1 MSSEVAMVKKKNQL
15 KKSTNK
21 FNHAGNNIFV
31 SHVACPLDTNGVS
44 KSSHTHYLNLSC
56 GHIATF
62 LAPSDE
68 RKLDML
74 LMRRMR
80 TTGGNYFHPK
90 NSLSHFYFVLER

>member
-1 MSSEVAMVKKKNQL
+1 MPRIIYSFLMLRVL
-15 KKSTNK
+15 L
-21 FNHAGNNIFV
+21 I
-31 SHVACPLDTNGVS
+31 VS

-68 RKLDML
+68 RKHML

-80 TTGGNYFHPK
+80 TTGGNYFHPRSVLFFNEK
-90 NSLSHFYFVLER
+90 LSISFLFRLRKVSEESRFIAAVFL